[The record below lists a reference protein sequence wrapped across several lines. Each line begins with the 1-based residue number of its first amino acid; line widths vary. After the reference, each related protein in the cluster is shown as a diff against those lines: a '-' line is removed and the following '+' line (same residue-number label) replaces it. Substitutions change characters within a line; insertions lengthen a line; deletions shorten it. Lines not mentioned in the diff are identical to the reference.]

1 MSNPTRVLLVVSE
14 AVPFTPDSPL
24 GALLRALSEKLQE
37 SGRYELRIMMPR
49 YGVIS
54 ERRNRLHEV
63 IRLSG
68 ADLPVGDETESL
80 KVKVAS
86 IPGLRLQVY
95 FMENARYFKRK
106 GTHVGRD
113 GDTYDDNAARALF
126 FGRAALTTIRNLGW
140 SPDVVHAVGWAAALV
155 PYLVSTE
162 YAGDDL
168 LGQARAVYTPDGA
181 DAAVP
186 VDPALL
192 AGPGADAPDLG
203 ADATLRSVAAL
214 HSSCLLYD
222 PVPPV
227 DDGGAYVAEAM
238 ACYDRLVTPDA
249 G

>member
-14 AVPFTPDSPL
+14 AVPFTPESPL
-24 GALLRALSEKLQE
+24 GHLLRSLSEKLQE

-68 ADLPVGDETESL
+68 ADLPVGGETESL

-95 FMENARYFKRK
+95 FMENARFFKRK
-106 GTHVGRD
+106 GTHVGRE
-113 GDTYDDNAARALF
+113 GETYDDNTERALF

-140 SPDVVHAVGWAAALV
+140 SPDVVHAVGWSAALV

-162 YAGDDL
+162 YPGDAL
-168 LGQARAVYTPDGA
+168 LGHARAVYTPDEA
-181 DAAVP
+181 DASVP
-186 VDPALL
+186 VDAALL
-192 AGPGADAPDLG
+192 AIEGAAAPDLG
-203 ADATLRSVAAL
+203 PDATLRSVATQY
-214 HSSCLLYD
+214 SSCVLFD

-227 DDGGAYVAEAM
+227 DEGGVYVAEAM
-238 ACYDRLVTPDA
+238 ACYDGLVAPATA
-249 G
+249 

>member
-1 MSNPTRVLLVVSE
+1 MSHPTRVLLVVSE
-14 AVPFTPDSPL
+14 AAPFTQDSPL
-24 GALLRALSEKLQE
+24 GSLLRSLPEKLQE

-68 ADLPVGDETESL
+68 ADLPVGDETEAL

-106 GTHVGRD
+106 GTHVGRE
-113 GDTYDDNAARALF
+113 GDTYDDNAERALF

-140 SPDVVHAVGWAAALV
+140 SPEVVHAVGWASALV
-155 PYLVSTE
+155 PFLVATE
-162 YAGDDL
+162 YTDDDL
-168 LGQARAVYTPDGA
+168 LGGARSVYTPDGP
-181 DAAVP
+181 DAEIP

-192 AGPGADAPDLG
+192 AAAGADAPALD
-203 ADATLRSVAAL
+203 ANATLRSVAAQYA
-214 HSSCLLYD
+214 SCVLYD

-227 DDGGAYVAEAM
+227 DPEGVYVAEAM
-238 ACYDRLVTPDA
+238 ACYDQMLAPKEA
-249 G
+249 